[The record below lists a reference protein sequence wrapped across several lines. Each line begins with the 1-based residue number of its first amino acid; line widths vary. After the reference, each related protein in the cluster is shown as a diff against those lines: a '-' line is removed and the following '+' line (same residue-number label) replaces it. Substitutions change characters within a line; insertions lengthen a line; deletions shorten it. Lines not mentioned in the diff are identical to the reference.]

1 MECRVGRY
9 EISER
14 EQNLFCFILC
24 RISQTSPRGRA
35 VWLKKFQD
43 LILSKRHPMESPQC
57 RKTDATTWSK
67 KRAFT
72 SRYLETV
79 WPRSY
84 WNTGPLS
91 FPKPVT
97 APRCFGPP
105 LSPKSG
111 KGRPRFAW
119 DANGRRTK
127 SLEPGTLASSSEQ
140 PKEPKVPKEPK
151 EPEEPGEPEPEE
163 PEKPNEAELALLR
176 DTMVHRVLPEP
187 LYTHSSDRCFL
198 VSDKKRQEVYLKMSQ
213 IGSLKLILAQVEVA
227 TGYKFEDGV
236 RDFRSNL
243 C

>member
-1 MECRVGRY
+1 MRFQSVNKICFVSYCVGYPRHRRVVGRFG
-9 EISER
+9 SKS
-14 EQNLFCFILC
+14 F
-24 RISQTSPRGRA
+24 RISSFLSDIPWRVRSVEKQTQLLGARKGRLPRDT
-35 VWLKKFQD
+35 LK
-43 LILSKRHPMESPQC
+43 LCGHEAIGTR
-57 RKTDATTWSK
+57 
-67 KRAFT
+67 
-72 SRYLETV
+72 
-79 WPRSY
+79 
-84 WNTGPLS
+84 GPLAS
-91 FPKPVT
+91 LSLSQHRDVSGL
-97 APRCFGPP
+97 RCH
-105 LSPKSG
+105 PKSG

-163 PEKPNEAELALLR
+163 PEKLNEAELALLR

>member
-1 MECRVGRY
+1 
-9 EISER
+9 
-14 EQNLFCFILC
+14 
-24 RISQTSPRGRA
+24 
-35 VWLKKFQD
+35 
-43 LILSKRHPMESPQC
+43 MESPQC
-57 RKTDATTWSK
+57 RKTDAVAWSK

-105 LSPKSG
+105 MSPKSG
-111 KGRPRFAW
+111 NKGRPRRAW

-140 PKEPKVPKEPK
+140 PKEPKEAEEPEEPEETEEPK
-151 EPEEPGEPEPEE
+151 EPE
-163 PEKPNEAELALLR
+163 LALFR

-187 LYTHSSDRCFL
+187 LYTHSSDKRFL
-198 VSDKKRQEVYLKMSQ
+198 VSDKKRQEVYFKMSQ

-236 RDFRSNL
+236 RDFGSNL
-243 C
+243 H